1 MAKSSKFFMEWLALV
16 MLCALFFLA
25 GLKLGEYKE
34 EKLAQQVAV
43 SAVDAEGNYP
53 TYQQCKA
60 IISSYER
67 LKDKKRK
74 EGDL

>member
-1 MAKSSKFFMEWLALV
+1 MANISKFFEWLALV
-16 MLCALFFLA
+16 MLCVLFFLA

-34 EKLAQQVAV
+34 EKAQQVAV

-67 LKDKKRK
+67 LKDDKKRK